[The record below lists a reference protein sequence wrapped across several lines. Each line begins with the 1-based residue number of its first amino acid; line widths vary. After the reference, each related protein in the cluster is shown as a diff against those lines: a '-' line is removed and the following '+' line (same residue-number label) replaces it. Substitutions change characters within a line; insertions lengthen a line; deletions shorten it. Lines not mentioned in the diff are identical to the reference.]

1 MLKIISQKKKK
12 KISNFKIMQYA
23 NFENSFDGNF
33 VIFLNITSIFQYSKI
48 NIIKYTIYF
57 IIQSSKSCIKY
68 F

>member
-33 VIFLNITSIFQYSKI
+33 VIF
-48 NIIKYTIYF
+48 
-57 IIQSSKSCIKY
+57 
-68 F
+68 